1 MKITSVNNP
10 LIKSLKKL
18 KNKKNRNQEQMFLIE
33 GYHLV
38 QEAYLH
44 GKLTMVL
51 GVNEKDLNYDIPSYL
66 VTKEIINKLSST
78 ENPQMIVGVAK
89 MFEQRQKIKNKI
101 LLLDDIQ
108 DPGNLGTIIRTAVAF
123 GIDNIFL
130 SENSV
135 DLYNEK
141 VIRAT
146 QGAIFKLPITRQP
159 LKEVVKMI
167 KKKKILIFG
176 STLVNGVSLNNILP
190 CQQFA
195 LIMGNEARG
204 LSSDLL
210 ALTDTNIY
218 IPMKN
223 EVESLNVGIAAAIIL
238 YKLIENDL
246 NILL

>member
-10 LIKSLKKL
+10 LIKSLQKL

-38 QEAYLH
+38 QEAYFH
-44 GKLTMVL
+44 GKLMMVF
-51 GVNEKDLNYDIPSYL
+51 GVNEEDLNYDIPSYL

-89 MFEQRQKIKNKI
+89 MLEQRQKIKNKI

-108 DPGNLGTIIRTAVAF
+108 NPGNLGTIIRTAVAL

-146 QGAIFKLPITRQP
+146 QGAIFKPLITRQP
-159 LKEVVKMI
+159 LNEVVKMI

-176 STLVNGVSLNNILP
+176 STLVNGVPLNNILP

-204 LSSDLL
+204 ISSDLL

-246 NILL
+246 NI